1 MGVMD
6 RYTEFCAGVD
16 WFFSGGEEWAAS
28 PGWDQV
34 VWVWGLRSV
43 MGSQYDSPGRM
54 GSGREFIIM
63 CLISYH
69 DGHACRDIRRPGLL
83 PKKHRLLHAGTGTVC

>member
-1 MGVMD
+1 
-6 RYTEFCAGVD
+6 
-16 WFFSGGEEWAAS
+16 
-28 PGWDQV
+28 
-34 VWVWGLRSV
+34 

-69 DGHACRDIRRPGLL
+69 DGHACHDIRRPGLL